1 MLRPPLSKR
10 FPMSTRGSGRALQT
24 PFHSINVERMYERT
38 YTWRAGPMGPVL
50 RRIPIYRV
58 TTLPNG
64 KEVERLL
71 VCEINGMHPGDN
83 DWVETIVNAPQTK
96 AERDQLLG
104 VLETVRQRLEEQHDQ
119 PCKEARCQACS
130 LLLESG
136 LSQVLVDIRSANR

>member
-1 MLRPPLSKR
+1 MPRPSLSKR
-10 FPMSTRGSGRALQT
+10 FPLSTRGSGRALQT
-24 PFHSINVERMYERT
+24 PFHSTNVERMYERT
-38 YTWRAGPMGPVL
+38 YTWRVGPMGPVL

-64 KEVERLL
+64 KEVERIL
-71 VCEINGMHPGDN
+71 VCEINGNYAGEN

-104 VLETVRQRLEEQHDQ
+104 VLEAVKQRLEEQHDY
-119 PCKEARCQACS
+119 PCEDGDCWMCS

-136 LSQVLVDIRSANR
+136 LSHVLADIRSANR

>member
-1 MLRPPLSKR
+1 
-10 FPMSTRGSGRALQT
+10 
-24 PFHSINVERMYERT
+24 
-38 YTWRAGPMGPVL
+38 MGPVL

-71 VCEINGMHPGDN
+71 VCEINGMHPGEN

-104 VLETVRQRLEEQHDQ
+104 VLDAVRKRLEEQNEQ
-119 PCKEARCQACS
+119 NCEAPGCWVCA
-130 LLLESG
+130 LLDGSG
-136 LSQVLVDIRSANR
+136 LSALPNSE

>member
-1 MLRPPLSKR
+1 
-10 FPMSTRGSGRALQT
+10 
-24 PFHSINVERMYERT
+24 MYERT
-38 YTWRAGPMGPVL
+38 NTWRAGEMGPVL

-83 DWVETIVNAPQTK
+83 DWVETIVNAPQRK
-96 AERDQLLG
+96 AERDQLLC
-104 VLETVRQRLEEQHDQ
+104 VLEAVKQRLEEQHDY
-119 PCKEARCQACS
+119 PCEDGDCWMCS

-136 LSQVLVDIRSANR
+136 LSQARGDIRSANR